1 MSYID
6 ILGQKAKACKKDI
19 AFASTTQKNDALLE
33 IAHILRVCKDDIIE
47 ANKVDLEN
55 GRMRKMSEAM
65 LDRLA
70 LNDSRIEGM
79 AKACEEL
86 AQLDDPVGEV
96 VSGSTR
102 PNGMKIEKVRV
113 PMGVIGIIFEARPNV
128 TVDGAIL
135 CLKSGNA
142 VILRGGKEAI
152 NSNKMLADLMRKA
165 VERAGFS
172 PDIIQLVE
180 DTDRGIALD
189 MMKANDYIDVLIPR
203 GGAQLIKAVVQS
215 ATVPV
220 IETGT
225 GNCHVYVDASADIKM
240 AVNIVDNGKTSRP
253 SVCNAVES
261 CLVHRDIAED
271 FLPKLKERLDKH
283 HVEIRGCELT
293 RQILGPENVTPAD
306 DDDYATEFLDYIIS
320 IKVVDDMAEALEHID
335 RFSTGHSECIVTES
349 LFAAQEFQKRVDSAA
364 VYVNCST
371 RFTDGGMFGQGADTV
386 FSQMTAEVLNM
397 DISDIHIQTVQDTDV
412 TPFDTG
418 AYASRQSFV
427 TGTVVKDCANLLKKK
442 ILDYAKELLP
452 EETRKLRLDHGWI
465 MAGKDPAISLGN
477 LALESY
483 YSLGN
488 SSVITAEVSEQ
499 VKKNTIATGCCFAE
513 VEVDIKL
520 GKIKI
525 LHIINVHD
533 SGKLI
538 NPKLA
543 EMQVQGGM
551 SMGMGYGLSEQLI
564 LDEKTGRPLNGT
576 LLDYKLMTMMDTPD
590 IKADFVE
597 LDDPIGPFGNKAL
610 GEPPAIPGAPAIRN
624 AVLHATGVAFN
635 ENPLT
640 PQRLIDGFI
649 RAGLI

>member
-240 AVNIVDNGKTSRP
+240 AVITARP
-253 SVCNAVES
+253 HV
-261 CLVHRDIAED
+261 
-271 FLPKLKERLDKH
+271 RL
-283 HVEIRGCELT
+283 
-293 RQILGPENVTPAD
+293 
-306 DDDYATEFLDYIIS
+306 YATQLKAVLFTGIS
-320 IKVVDDMAEALEHID
+320 QRI
-335 RFSTGHSECIVTES
+335 FSRS
-349 LFAAQEFQKRVDSAA
+349 
-364 VYVNCST
+364 
-371 RFTDGGMFGQGADTV
+371 
-386 FSQMTAEVLNM
+386 
-397 DISDIHIQTVQDTDV
+397 
-412 TPFDTG
+412 
-418 AYASRQSFV
+418 
-427 TGTVVKDCANLLKKK
+427 LKKD
-442 ILDYAKELLP
+442 L
-452 EETRKLRLDHGWI
+452 TSTTLR
-465 MAGKDPAISLGN
+465 
-477 LALESY
+477 
-483 YSLGN
+483 
-488 SSVITAEVSEQ
+488 
-499 VKKNTIATGCCFAE
+499 
-513 VEVDIKL
+513 
-520 GKIKI
+520 
-525 LHIINVHD
+525 
-533 SGKLI
+533 
-538 NPKLA
+538 
-543 EMQVQGGM
+543 
-551 SMGMGYGLSEQLI
+551 
-564 LDEKTGRPLNGT
+564 
-576 LLDYKLMTMMDTPD
+576 
-590 IKADFVE
+590 
-597 LDDPIGPFGNKAL
+597 
-610 GEPPAIPGAPAIRN
+610 
-624 AVLHATGVAFN
+624 
-635 ENPLT
+635 
-640 PQRLIDGFI
+640 
-649 RAGLI
+649 

>member
-271 FLPKLKERLDKH
+271 F
-283 HVEIRGCELT
+283 
-293 RQILGPENVTPAD
+293 
-306 DDDYATEFLDYIIS
+306 
-320 IKVVDDMAEALEHID
+320 
-335 RFSTGHSECIVTES
+335 
-349 LFAAQEFQKRVDSAA
+349 
-364 VYVNCST
+364 
-371 RFTDGGMFGQGADTV
+371 
-386 FSQMTAEVLNM
+386 
-397 DISDIHIQTVQDTDV
+397 
-412 TPFDTG
+412 
-418 AYASRQSFV
+418 SRS
-427 TGTVVKDCANLLKKK
+427 LKKD
-442 ILDYAKELLP
+442 L
-452 EETRKLRLDHGWI
+452 TSTTLR
-465 MAGKDPAISLGN
+465 
-477 LALESY
+477 
-483 YSLGN
+483 
-488 SSVITAEVSEQ
+488 
-499 VKKNTIATGCCFAE
+499 
-513 VEVDIKL
+513 
-520 GKIKI
+520 
-525 LHIINVHD
+525 
-533 SGKLI
+533 
-538 NPKLA
+538 
-543 EMQVQGGM
+543 
-551 SMGMGYGLSEQLI
+551 
-564 LDEKTGRPLNGT
+564 
-576 LLDYKLMTMMDTPD
+576 
-590 IKADFVE
+590 
-597 LDDPIGPFGNKAL
+597 
-610 GEPPAIPGAPAIRN
+610 
-624 AVLHATGVAFN
+624 
-635 ENPLT
+635 
-640 PQRLIDGFI
+640 
-649 RAGLI
+649 

>member
-165 VERAGFS
+165 VQRAGFS

-215 ATVPV
+215 ATVTV
-220 IETGT
+220 CETGT
-225 GNCHVYVDASADIKM
+225 GIWQGYVDAIADLKM
-240 AVNIVDNGKTSRP
+240 AVIFVDNG
-253 SVCNAVES
+253 
-261 CLVHRDIAED
+261 
-271 FLPKLKERLDKH
+271 
-283 HVEIRGCELT
+283 
-293 RQILGPENVTPAD
+293 
-306 DDDYATEFLDYIIS
+306 
-320 IKVVDDMAEALEHID
+320 
-335 RFSTGHSECIVTES
+335 
-349 LFAAQEFQKRVDSAA
+349 
-364 VYVNCST
+364 
-371 RFTDGGMFGQGADTV
+371 
-386 FSQMTAEVLNM
+386 
-397 DISDIHIQTVQDTDV
+397 
-412 TPFDTG
+412 
-418 AYASRQSFV
+418 
-427 TGTVVKDCANLLKKK
+427 
-442 ILDYAKELLP
+442 
-452 EETRKLRLDHGWI
+452 
-465 MAGKDPAISLGN
+465 
-477 LALESY
+477 
-483 YSLGN
+483 
-488 SSVITAEVSEQ
+488 
-499 VKKNTIATGCCFAE
+499 
-513 VEVDIKL
+513 
-520 GKIKI
+520 
-525 LHIINVHD
+525 
-533 SGKLI
+533 
-538 NPKLA
+538 
-543 EMQVQGGM
+543 
-551 SMGMGYGLSEQLI
+551 
-564 LDEKTGRPLNGT
+564 
-576 LLDYKLMTMMDTPD
+576 
-590 IKADFVE
+590 
-597 LDDPIGPFGNKAL
+597 
-610 GEPPAIPGAPAIRN
+610 
-624 AVLHATGVAFN
+624 
-635 ENPLT
+635 
-640 PQRLIDGFI
+640 
-649 RAGLI
+649 

>member
-70 LNDSRIEGM
+70 LKDSRIEGM

-371 RFTDGGMFGQGADTV
+371 RFTDGGMFGLGA
-386 FSQMTAEVLNM
+386 EIG
-397 DISDIHIQTVQDTDV
+397 ISTQ
-412 TPFDTG
+412 
-418 AYASRQSFV
+418 
-427 TGTVVKDCANLLKKK
+427 K
-442 ILDYAKELLP
+442 
-452 EETRKLRLDHGWI
+452 
-465 MAGKDPAISLGN
+465 
-477 LALESY
+477 
-483 YSLGN
+483 
-488 SSVITAEVSEQ
+488 
-499 VKKNTIATGCCFAE
+499 
-513 VEVDIKL
+513 
-520 GKIKI
+520 
-525 LHIINVHD
+525 
-533 SGKLI
+533 
-538 NPKLA
+538 
-543 EMQVQGGM
+543 
-551 SMGMGYGLSEQLI
+551 
-564 LDEKTGRPLNGT
+564 
-576 LLDYKLMTMMDTPD
+576 
-590 IKADFVE
+590 
-597 LDDPIGPFGNKAL
+597 
-610 GEPPAIPGAPAIRN
+610 
-624 AVLHATGVAFN
+624 LHARGPMGLREMT
-635 ENPLT
+635 T
-640 PQRLIDGFI
+640 TKYLISGNGQI
-649 RAGLI
+649 RE

>member
-55 GRMRKMSEAM
+55 GKMRKMSEAM

-271 FLPKLKERLDKH
+271 FLPKLKKD
-283 HVEIRGCELT
+283 LT
-293 RQILGPENVTPAD
+293 
-306 DDDYATEFLDYIIS
+306 
-320 IKVVDDMAEALEHID
+320 
-335 RFSTGHSECIVTES
+335 STT
-349 LFAAQEFQKRVDSAA
+349 
-364 VYVNCST
+364 
-371 RFTDGGMFGQGADTV
+371 
-386 FSQMTAEVLNM
+386 
-397 DISDIHIQTVQDTDV
+397 
-412 TPFDTG
+412 
-418 AYASRQSFV
+418 
-427 TGTVVKDCANLLKKK
+427 
-442 ILDYAKELLP
+442 
-452 EETRKLRLDHGWI
+452 LR
-465 MAGKDPAISLGN
+465 
-477 LALESY
+477 
-483 YSLGN
+483 
-488 SSVITAEVSEQ
+488 
-499 VKKNTIATGCCFAE
+499 
-513 VEVDIKL
+513 
-520 GKIKI
+520 
-525 LHIINVHD
+525 
-533 SGKLI
+533 
-538 NPKLA
+538 
-543 EMQVQGGM
+543 
-551 SMGMGYGLSEQLI
+551 
-564 LDEKTGRPLNGT
+564 
-576 LLDYKLMTMMDTPD
+576 
-590 IKADFVE
+590 
-597 LDDPIGPFGNKAL
+597 
-610 GEPPAIPGAPAIRN
+610 
-624 AVLHATGVAFN
+624 
-635 ENPLT
+635 
-640 PQRLIDGFI
+640 
-649 RAGLI
+649 

>member
-293 RQILGPENVTPAD
+293 RQILGSENVTPAD

-371 RFTDGGMFGQGADTV
+371 RFTDGGKFGLGA
-386 FSQMTAEVLNM
+386 EIG
-397 DISDIHIQTVQDTDV
+397 ISTQ
-412 TPFDTG
+412 
-418 AYASRQSFV
+418 
-427 TGTVVKDCANLLKKK
+427 K
-442 ILDYAKELLP
+442 
-452 EETRKLRLDHGWI
+452 
-465 MAGKDPAISLGN
+465 
-477 LALESY
+477 
-483 YSLGN
+483 
-488 SSVITAEVSEQ
+488 
-499 VKKNTIATGCCFAE
+499 
-513 VEVDIKL
+513 
-520 GKIKI
+520 
-525 LHIINVHD
+525 
-533 SGKLI
+533 
-538 NPKLA
+538 
-543 EMQVQGGM
+543 
-551 SMGMGYGLSEQLI
+551 
-564 LDEKTGRPLNGT
+564 
-576 LLDYKLMTMMDTPD
+576 
-590 IKADFVE
+590 
-597 LDDPIGPFGNKAL
+597 
-610 GEPPAIPGAPAIRN
+610 
-624 AVLHATGVAFN
+624 LHARGPMGLREMT
-635 ENPLT
+635 T
-640 PQRLIDGFI
+640 TKYLISGNGQI
-649 RAGLI
+649 RE

>member
-240 AVNIVDNGKTSRP
+240 AVNIVDNG
-253 SVCNAVES
+253 N
-261 CLVHRDIAED
+261 
-271 FLPKLKERLDKH
+271 
-283 HVEIRGCELT
+283 VEIRGCELT

-371 RFTDGGMFGQGADTV
+371 RFTDGGMFGLGA
-386 FSQMTAEVLNM
+386 EIG
-397 DISDIHIQTVQDTDV
+397 ISTQ
-412 TPFDTG
+412 
-418 AYASRQSFV
+418 
-427 TGTVVKDCANLLKKK
+427 K
-442 ILDYAKELLP
+442 
-452 EETRKLRLDHGWI
+452 
-465 MAGKDPAISLGN
+465 
-477 LALESY
+477 
-483 YSLGN
+483 
-488 SSVITAEVSEQ
+488 
-499 VKKNTIATGCCFAE
+499 
-513 VEVDIKL
+513 
-520 GKIKI
+520 
-525 LHIINVHD
+525 
-533 SGKLI
+533 
-538 NPKLA
+538 
-543 EMQVQGGM
+543 
-551 SMGMGYGLSEQLI
+551 
-564 LDEKTGRPLNGT
+564 
-576 LLDYKLMTMMDTPD
+576 
-590 IKADFVE
+590 
-597 LDDPIGPFGNKAL
+597 
-610 GEPPAIPGAPAIRN
+610 
-624 AVLHATGVAFN
+624 LHARGPMGLREMT
-635 ENPLT
+635 T
-640 PQRLIDGFI
+640 TKYLISGNGQI
-649 RAGLI
+649 RE

>member
-271 FLPKLKERLDKH
+271 FLPKLKE
-283 HVEIRGCELT
+283 
-293 RQILGPENVTPAD
+293 
-306 DDDYATEFLDYIIS
+306 
-320 IKVVDDMAEALEHID
+320 
-335 RFSTGHSECIVTES
+335 
-349 LFAAQEFQKRVDSAA
+349 
-364 VYVNCST
+364 
-371 RFTDGGMFGQGADTV
+371 
-386 FSQMTAEVLNM
+386 
-397 DISDIHIQTVQDTDV
+397 
-412 TPFDTG
+412 
-418 AYASRQSFV
+418 
-427 TGTVVKDCANLLKKK
+427 
-442 ILDYAKELLP
+442 
-452 EETRKLRLDHGWI
+452 
-465 MAGKDPAISLGN
+465 
-477 LALESY
+477 
-483 YSLGN
+483 
-488 SSVITAEVSEQ
+488 
-499 VKKNTIATGCCFAE
+499 
-513 VEVDIKL
+513 
-520 GKIKI
+520 
-525 LHIINVHD
+525 
-533 SGKLI
+533 
-538 NPKLA
+538 
-543 EMQVQGGM
+543 
-551 SMGMGYGLSEQLI
+551 
-564 LDEKTGRPLNGT
+564 
-576 LLDYKLMTMMDTPD
+576 
-590 IKADFVE
+590 
-597 LDDPIGPFGNKAL
+597 
-610 GEPPAIPGAPAIRN
+610 
-624 AVLHATGVAFN
+624 
-635 ENPLT
+635 
-640 PQRLIDGFI
+640 
-649 RAGLI
+649 

>member
-293 RQILGPENVTPAD
+293 RQILGSENVTPAD

-320 IKVVDDMAEALEHID
+320 S
-335 RFSTGHSECIVTES
+335 RST
-349 LFAAQEFQKRVDSAA
+349 A
-364 VYVNCST
+364 
-371 RFTDGGMFGQGADTV
+371 
-386 FSQMTAEVLNM
+386 
-397 DISDIHIQTVQDTDV
+397 
-412 TPFDTG
+412 P
-418 AYASRQSFV
+418 SFRAP
-427 TGTVVKDCANLLKKK
+427 CA
-442 ILDYAKELLP
+442 
-452 EETRKLRLDHGWI
+452 
-465 MAGKDPAISLGN
+465 
-477 LALESY
+477 
-483 YSLGN
+483 
-488 SSVITAEVSEQ
+488 
-499 VKKNTIATGCCFAE
+499 
-513 VEVDIKL
+513 
-520 GKIKI
+520 
-525 LHIINVHD
+525 
-533 SGKLI
+533 
-538 NPKLA
+538 
-543 EMQVQGGM
+543 
-551 SMGMGYGLSEQLI
+551 
-564 LDEKTGRPLNGT
+564 
-576 LLDYKLMTMMDTPD
+576 
-590 IKADFVE
+590 
-597 LDDPIGPFGNKAL
+597 
-610 GEPPAIPGAPAIRN
+610 
-624 AVLHATGVAFN
+624 
-635 ENPLT
+635 
-640 PQRLIDGFI
+640 
-649 RAGLI
+649 

>member
-225 GNCHVYVDASADIKM
+225 GNCHIYVDESADLNM
-240 AVNIVDNGKTSRP
+240 AVDIIMNAKTQRVG
-253 SVCNAVES
+253 VCNA
-261 CLVHRDIAED
+261 C
-271 FLPKLKERLDKH
+271 
-283 HVEIRGCELT
+283 
-293 RQILGPENVTPAD
+293 
-306 DDDYATEFLDYIIS
+306 
-320 IKVVDDMAEALEHID
+320 
-335 RFSTGHSECIVTES
+335 ES
-349 LFAAQEFQKRVDSAA
+349 LL
-364 VYVNCST
+364 VNANIKDVL
-371 RFTDGGMFGQGADTV
+371 FTGISQRI
-386 FSQMTAEVLNM
+386 FSR
-397 DISDIHIQTVQDTDV
+397 S
-412 TPFDTG
+412 
-418 AYASRQSFV
+418 
-427 TGTVVKDCANLLKKK
+427 LKKD
-442 ILDYAKELLP
+442 L
-452 EETRKLRLDHGWI
+452 TSTTLR
-465 MAGKDPAISLGN
+465 
-477 LALESY
+477 
-483 YSLGN
+483 
-488 SSVITAEVSEQ
+488 
-499 VKKNTIATGCCFAE
+499 
-513 VEVDIKL
+513 
-520 GKIKI
+520 
-525 LHIINVHD
+525 
-533 SGKLI
+533 
-538 NPKLA
+538 
-543 EMQVQGGM
+543 
-551 SMGMGYGLSEQLI
+551 
-564 LDEKTGRPLNGT
+564 
-576 LLDYKLMTMMDTPD
+576 
-590 IKADFVE
+590 
-597 LDDPIGPFGNKAL
+597 
-610 GEPPAIPGAPAIRN
+610 
-624 AVLHATGVAFN
+624 
-635 ENPLT
+635 
-640 PQRLIDGFI
+640 
-649 RAGLI
+649 

>member
-293 RQILGPENVTPAD
+293 
-306 DDDYATEFLDYIIS
+306 F
-320 IKVVDDMAEALEHID
+320 
-335 RFSTGHSECIVTES
+335 
-349 LFAAQEFQKRVDSAA
+349 
-364 VYVNCST
+364 
-371 RFTDGGMFGQGADTV
+371 
-386 FSQMTAEVLNM
+386 
-397 DISDIHIQTVQDTDV
+397 
-412 TPFDTG
+412 
-418 AYASRQSFV
+418 
-427 TGTVVKDCANLLKKK
+427 
-442 ILDYAKELLP
+442 
-452 EETRKLRLDHGWI
+452 
-465 MAGKDPAISLGN
+465 
-477 LALESY
+477 
-483 YSLGN
+483 
-488 SSVITAEVSEQ
+488 
-499 VKKNTIATGCCFAE
+499 
-513 VEVDIKL
+513 
-520 GKIKI
+520 
-525 LHIINVHD
+525 
-533 SGKLI
+533 
-538 NPKLA
+538 
-543 EMQVQGGM
+543 
-551 SMGMGYGLSEQLI
+551 
-564 LDEKTGRPLNGT
+564 
-576 LLDYKLMTMMDTPD
+576 
-590 IKADFVE
+590 
-597 LDDPIGPFGNKAL
+597 
-610 GEPPAIPGAPAIRN
+610 
-624 AVLHATGVAFN
+624 
-635 ENPLT
+635 
-640 PQRLIDGFI
+640 
-649 RAGLI
+649 

>member
-1 MSYID
+1 MAYNGFLPENVINIGKIYSIHYFEYMSDFSFEGESHDFWEFICVD
-6 ILGQKAKACKKDI
+6 KGEVEVTGGDKKFILHKG
-19 AFASTTQKNDALLE
+19 
-33 IAHILRVCKDDIIE
+33 
-47 ANKVDLEN
+47 
-55 GRMRKMSEAM
+55 
-65 LDRLA
+65 
-70 LNDSRIEGM
+70 
-79 AKACEEL
+79 EL
-86 AQLDDPVGEV
+86 AFHEPNEFHNVTATGTIAPNLIVISFQCDDNAIYYF
-96 VSGSTR
+96 R
-102 PNGMKIEKVRV
+102 KKILKMDDVERNLLAS
-113 PMGVIGIIFEARPNV
+113 IIFEARPNV

-293 RQILGPENVTPAD
+293 RQILGSENVTPAD

-371 RFTDGGMFGQGADTV
+371 RFTDGGMFGLGA
-386 FSQMTAEVLNM
+386 EIG
-397 DISDIHIQTVQDTDV
+397 ISTQ
-412 TPFDTG
+412 
-418 AYASRQSFV
+418 
-427 TGTVVKDCANLLKKK
+427 K
-442 ILDYAKELLP
+442 
-452 EETRKLRLDHGWI
+452 
-465 MAGKDPAISLGN
+465 
-477 LALESY
+477 
-483 YSLGN
+483 
-488 SSVITAEVSEQ
+488 
-499 VKKNTIATGCCFAE
+499 
-513 VEVDIKL
+513 
-520 GKIKI
+520 
-525 LHIINVHD
+525 
-533 SGKLI
+533 
-538 NPKLA
+538 
-543 EMQVQGGM
+543 
-551 SMGMGYGLSEQLI
+551 
-564 LDEKTGRPLNGT
+564 
-576 LLDYKLMTMMDTPD
+576 
-590 IKADFVE
+590 
-597 LDDPIGPFGNKAL
+597 
-610 GEPPAIPGAPAIRN
+610 
-624 AVLHATGVAFN
+624 LHARGPMGLREMT
-635 ENPLT
+635 T
-640 PQRLIDGFI
+640 TKYLISGNGQI
-649 RAGLI
+649 RE